1 MLSLSV
7 AVQGIWVTPFGYGAS
22 SASVGS
28 SLLTPTSET
37 TLPSS
42 VAVATPGLRSATQD
56 PRAGVMLNACL
67 LVDVAGG
74 AVRTVVSFET
84 VRTGGCGGVNRT
96 ASFVSEK
103 KFARRGLV
111 MPLIGF
117 VTLSKAAAGP
127 SAFSIPCVMR
137 LLLFVTFSVLV

>member
-7 AVQGIWVTPFGYGAS
+7 AVQVILFTPFGSGAS

-42 VAVATPGLRSATQD
+42 VAVATPGLKSATQD

-74 AVRTVVSFET
+74 AVRTVVSFGT
-84 VRTGGCGGVNRT
+84 VRTGGCGGVNRSG
-96 ASFVSEK
+96 SFVRGK
-103 KFARRGLV
+103 KV
-111 MPLIGF
+111 
-117 VTLSKAAAGP
+117 AG
-127 SAFSIPCVMR
+127 R
-137 LLLFVTFSVLV
+137 